1 MHEADQTK
9 EQLIEKLTKAIADQ
23 RRMAEAL
30 RRSEEQYRS
39 VVDHIGIGVALISRN
54 MEVLTLNNLMKKRF
68 PHILS
73 VYDNGE
79 GLKEVDAE
87 LIFRLFQR
95 HTTFRF
101 SISKGL

>member
-1 MHEADQTK
+1 
-9 EQLIEKLTKAIADQ
+9 
-23 RRMAEAL
+23 
-30 RRSEEQYRS
+30 
-39 VVDHIGIGVALISRN
+39 
-54 MEVLTLNNLMKKRF
+54 MEVLTLNNLMKKWF

-73 VYDNGE
+73 VYENGE